1 MLDILLIIIN
11 IFLIFYCFYN
21 LNIILLLYLYNTLIL
36 TIYYIKK
43 YTLINKNINFIQKIN
58 IYLSITILFLLL
70 IYIYYSK

>member
-1 MLDILLIIIN
+1 MLDILLIIIY